1 MRVKKLLN
9 TLFVTTQDAYLAL
22 DGENIVV
29 KIDEQKNRV
38 PLHNIEAIVTSGYL
52 GASPALMRKC
62 AEKNIGITFL
72 TNSGKFGSRV
82 TGGTTGNVTLRKKQ
96 YRLSDSEEESVE
108 IARHFIIG
116 KLYNQRWM
124 LERMTRENPMRI
136 DVERFKQISGELK
149 KYIEDI
155 RQVGDLES
163 LRGIEGQ
170 AANRYFLLF
179 DQMILQ
185 QKNDFGFYGRNRRPP
200 LDNVNAMLSLAYT
213 LLAQECA
220 AALETVGLD
229 PYVGFLHRDRPG
241 RASLALDL
249 MEELRGIYA
258 DRFVLTLINKK
269 MVTGKDFVKKE
280 SGAVILTDDG
290 RRIFFQK
297 WQEKKQ
303 EQIQHPFLGE
313 KINWGLVPYTQAL
326 LLSRFLRDDL
336 DGYPPFLWK

>member
-1 MRVKKLLN
+1 MRKLLN
-9 TLFVTTQDAYLAL
+9 TLFVTTPDAYLAL
-22 DGENIVV
+22 DGENIVI
-29 KIDEQKNRV
+29 KKEKEKLGRV
-38 PLHNIEAIVTSGYL
+38 PLHNLEAIVTTGYL

-62 AEKNIGITFL
+62 AEKNIGLTFL
-72 TNSGKFGSRV
+72 TSTGKFGSRV

-96 YRLSDSEEESVE
+96 YRISDVEVESLA

-124 LERMTRENPMRI
+124 LERMTRDNGLRI
-136 DVERFKQISGELK
+136 DVDQFKKISGELK
-149 KYIEDI
+149 KYIEDV
-155 RQVGDLES
+155 RQVEELDS

-185 QKNDFGFYGRNRRPP
+185 QKKEFGFYGRNRRPP
-200 LDNVNAMLSLAYT
+200 LDKVNALLSLAYT

-229 PYVGFLHRDRPG
+229 PYVGFMHQDRPG

-269 MVTGKDFVKKE
+269 IVTAKDFIKKE

-290 RRIFFQK
+290 RKIFFK
-297 WQEKKQ
+297 NWQEKKQ

-313 KINWGLVPYTQAL
+313 KINWGLVPYVQAL

>member
-1 MRVKKLLN
+1 MKKLLN
-9 TLFVTTQDAYLAL
+9 TLFVTTRDAYLAL

-96 YRLSDSEEESVE
+96 YRLSDTEAESLE

-155 RQVGDLES
+155 RQVGDLET

-185 QKNDFGFYGRNRRPP
+185 QKSDFGFYGRNRRPP

-229 PYVGFLHRDRPG
+229 PYVGFMHQDRPG

-269 MVTGKDFVKKE
+269 MVTEKDFVKKE
-280 SGAVILTDDG
+280 SSAVILTDDG
-290 RRIFFQK
+290 RRTFFQK

-313 KINWGLVPYTQAL
+313 KINWGLVPYAQAL

>member
-1 MRVKKLLN
+1 MKKLLN
-9 TLFVTTQDAYLAL
+9 TLFVTTRDAYLAL

-96 YRLSDSEEESVE
+96 YRLSDKEAESLE

-155 RQVGDLES
+155 RQVGDLET

-185 QKNDFGFYGRNRRPP
+185 QKSDFGFYGRNRRPP

-229 PYVGFLHRDRPG
+229 PYVGFMHQDRPG

-269 MVTGKDFVKKE
+269 MVTEKDFVKKE

-290 RRIFFQK
+290 RRTFFQK

-313 KINWGLVPYTQAL
+313 KINWGLVPYSQAL
-326 LLSRFLRDDL
+326 LLSRFLRGDL

>member
-1 MRVKKLLN
+1 
-9 TLFVTTQDAYLAL
+9 
-22 DGENIVV
+22 
-29 KIDEQKNRV
+29 
-38 PLHNIEAIVTSGYL
+38 
-52 GASPALMRKC
+52 MRKC

-96 YRLSDSEEESVE
+96 YRLSDTEAESLE

-136 DVERFKQISGELK
+136 DVERFKQIYGELK

-155 RQVGDLES
+155 RQVGDLET

-185 QKNDFGFYGRNRRPP
+185 QKSDFGFYGRNRRPP

-229 PYVGFLHRDRPG
+229 PYVGFMHQDRPG

-269 MVTGKDFVKKE
+269 MVTEKDFVKKE
-280 SGAVILTDDG
+280 SSAVILTDDG
-290 RRIFFQK
+290 RRTFFQK

-303 EQIQHPFLGE
+303 EQIQHSFLGE
-313 KINWGLVPYTQAL
+313 KINWGLVPYAQAL

>member
-1 MRVKKLLN
+1 MRKLLN
-9 TLFVTTQDAYLAL
+9 TLFVTTPETYLAL
-22 DGENIVV
+22 NGENIVIL
-29 KIDEQKNRV
+29 KDETTIGRV
-38 PLHNIEAIVTSGYL
+38 PLHNLESIVTTGYL

-62 AEKNIGITFL
+62 AEKNIALTFL
-72 TNSGKFGSRV
+72 TNTGKFGSRV
-82 TGGTTGNVTLRKKQ
+82 VGGTTGNVTVRKKQ
-96 YRLSDSEEESVE
+96 YRISDNETESIA

-116 KLYNQRWM
+116 KLYNQRWL
-124 LERMTRENPMRI
+124 LERMTRDNPMRI

-149 KYIEDI
+149 KYSEDV
-155 RQVGDLES
+155 RQADNLEV

-185 QKNDFGFYGRNRRPP
+185 QKTDFGFYGRNRRPP

-213 LLAQECA
+213 LLAQECT

-229 PYVGFLHRDRPG
+229 PYVGFMHQGRPG

-269 MVTGKDFVKKE
+269 MVTAKDFIKKE

-290 RRIFFQK
+290 RRTFFQR

>member
-1 MRVKKLLN
+1 MKKLLN
-9 TLFVTTQDAYLAL
+9 TLFITSSDAYMAL

-29 KIDEQKNRV
+29 KIDEKKNRV

-72 TNSGKFGSRV
+72 TNTGKFGSRV

-96 YRLSDSEEESVE
+96 YRLSDIEAESLE

-124 LERMTRENPMRI
+124 LERMTRENPMRV

-185 QKNDFGFYGRNRRPP
+185 QKSDFGFYGRNRRPP

-229 PYVGFLHRDRPG
+229 PYVGFMHQDRPG

-249 MEELRGIYA
+249 MEELRGVYA

-269 MVTGKDFVKKE
+269 MVTEKDFVKKE

-290 RRIFFQK
+290 RRTFFQK

>member
-1 MRVKKLLN
+1 MRKLLN
-9 TLFVTTQDAYLAL
+9 TLFVTTPDAYLAL
-22 DGENIVV
+22 DGENIVI
-29 KIDEQKNRV
+29 KKEKEKLGRV
-38 PLHNIEAIVTSGYL
+38 PLHNLEAIVTTGYL

-62 AEKNIGITFL
+62 AEKNIGLTFL
-72 TNSGKFGSRV
+72 TSTGKFGSRV

-96 YRLSDSEEESVE
+96 YRISDVEVESLA

-124 LERMTRENPMRI
+124 LERMTRDNGLRI
-136 DVERFKQISGELK
+136 DVDQFKKISGELK
-149 KYIEDI
+149 KYIEDV
-155 RQVGDLES
+155 RQVEELDS

-185 QKNDFGFYGRNRRPP
+185 QKKEFGFYGRNRRPP
-200 LDNVNAMLSLAYT
+200 LDKVNALLSLAYT

-229 PYVGFLHRDRPG
+229 PYVGFMHQDRPG

-269 MVTGKDFVKKE
+269 IVTAKDFIKKE
-280 SGAVILTDDG
+280 SGAVILTDAG
-290 RRIFFQK
+290 RKIFFK
-297 WQEKKQ
+297 NWQEKKQ
-303 EQIQHPFLGE
+303 EQIQHPFFSE
-313 KINWGLVPYTQAL
+313 KINWGLVPYVQAL
-326 LLSRFLRDDL
+326 LLSRFLRGDL

>member
-1 MRVKKLLN
+1 MKKLLN
-9 TLFVTTQDAYLAL
+9 TLFITSSDAYMAL

-29 KIDEQKNRV
+29 KIDEKKNRV

-72 TNSGKFGSRV
+72 TNTGKFGSRV

-96 YRLSDSEEESVE
+96 YRLSDIEAESLE

-124 LERMTRENPMRI
+124 LERMTRENPMRV

-185 QKNDFGFYGRNRRPP
+185 QKSDFGFYGRNRRPP

-229 PYVGFLHRDRPG
+229 PYVGFMHQDRPG

-269 MVTGKDFVKKE
+269 MVTEKDFVKKE

-290 RRIFFQK
+290 RRTFFQK

-326 LLSRFLRDDL
+326 LLSRFLRADL

>member
-1 MRVKKLLN
+1 MKKLLN
-9 TLFVTTQDAYLAL
+9 TLFITSSDAYMAL

-29 KIDEQKNRV
+29 KIDEKKNRV

-96 YRLSDSEEESVE
+96 YRLSDIEEGSLE

-149 KYIEDI
+149 KYIEAI

-185 QKNDFGFYGRNRRPP
+185 QKSDFGFYGRNRRPP

-229 PYVGFLHRDRPG
+229 PYVGFMHQDRPG

-269 MVTGKDFVKKE
+269 IVTEKDFVKKE
-280 SGAVILTDDG
+280 SGAVILTDNG

>member
-1 MRVKKLLN
+1 MRKLLN
-9 TLFVTTQDAYLAL
+9 TLFVTTLDAYLAL
-22 DGENIVV
+22 DGENIVI
-29 KIDEQKNRV
+29 KKEKEKLGRV
-38 PLHNIEAIVTSGYL
+38 PLHNLEAIVTTGYL

-62 AEKNIGITFL
+62 AEQNIGLTFL
-72 TNSGKFGSRV
+72 TSTGKFGSRV

-96 YRLSDSEEESVE
+96 YRISDVEVESLA

-124 LERMTRENPMRI
+124 LERMTRDNGLRI
-136 DVERFKQISGELK
+136 DVDQFKKISGELK
-149 KYIEDI
+149 KYIEDV
-155 RQVGDLES
+155 RQVEELDS

-185 QKNDFGFYGRNRRPP
+185 QKKEFGFYGRNRRPP
-200 LDNVNAMLSLAYT
+200 LDKVNALLSLAYT

-229 PYVGFLHRDRPG
+229 PYVGFMHQDRPG

-269 MVTGKDFVKKE
+269 IVTAKDFIKKE

-290 RRIFFQK
+290 RKIFFK
-297 WQEKKQ
+297 NWQEKKQ

-313 KINWGLVPYTQAL
+313 KINWGLVPYVQAL

>member
-1 MRVKKLLN
+1 MKKLLN

>member
-1 MRVKKLLN
+1 MLN
-9 TLFVTTQDAYLAL
+9 SLFVTTRDAYLAL

-96 YRLSDSEEESVE
+96 YRLSDTEAESLE

-155 RQVGDLES
+155 RQVGDLET

-185 QKNDFGFYGRNRRPP
+185 QKSDFGFYGRNRRPP

-229 PYVGFLHRDRPG
+229 PYVGFMHQDRPG

-269 MVTGKDFVKKE
+269 MVTEKDFVKKE

-290 RRIFFQK
+290 RRTFFQK

-313 KINWGLVPYTQAL
+313 KINWGLVPYAQAL

>member
-1 MRVKKLLN
+1 MRKLLN
-9 TLFVTTQDAYLAL
+9 TLFITTPDTYLAL

-29 KIDEQKNRV
+29 LKDDTKLGRV
-38 PLHNIEAIVTSGYL
+38 PLHNIESIVTSGYL

-62 AEKNIGITFL
+62 GEKNISLTFL
-72 TNSGKFGSRV
+72 TSSGRFGSRV

-96 YRLSDSEEESVE
+96 YRISDQEEASLA

-124 LERMTRENPMRI
+124 LERMTRDNAMRVN
-136 DVERFKQISGELK
+136 VEQFKLISGELK
-149 KYIEDI
+149 GYIEEI
-155 RQVGDLES
+155 RDVTDMDV

-179 DQMILQ
+179 DQMVLQ
-185 QKNDFGFYGRNRRPP
+185 QKEDFGFYGRNRRPP

-229 PYVGFLHRDRPG
+229 PYVGFLHQDRPG
-241 RASLALDL
+241 RISLALDL

-258 DRFVLTLINKK
+258 DRFVLTMINRKE
-269 MVTGKDFVKKE
+269 VTAKDFLKKE
-280 SGAVILTDDG
+280 SGAVILTDEG
-290 RRIFFQK
+290 RKKFFK
-297 WQEKKQ
+297 NWQEKKH

-313 KINWGLVPYTQAL
+313 KITWGLVPYAQAL
-326 LLSRFLRDDL
+326 LLSRYLRDDL

>member
-1 MRVKKLLN
+1 MKKLLN
-9 TLFVTTQDAYLAL
+9 TLFVTTRDAYLAL

-72 TNSGKFGSRV
+72 TTSGKFGSRV

-96 YRLSDSEEESVE
+96 YRLSDSETESLA

-149 KYIEDI
+149 KYIEAI

-185 QKNDFGFYGRNRRPP
+185 QKSDFGFYGRNRRPP

-229 PYVGFLHRDRPG
+229 PYVGFMHQDRPG

-269 MVTGKDFVKKE
+269 MVTEKHFVKKE

-313 KINWGLVPYTQAL
+313 KINWGLVPYAQAL

>member
-1 MRVKKLLN
+1 MKKLLN
-9 TLFVTTQDAYLAL
+9 TLFVTTRDAYLAL
-22 DGENIVV
+22 DGENILV

-96 YRLSDSEEESVE
+96 YRLSDSETESLA

-149 KYIEDI
+149 KYIEAI

-185 QKNDFGFYGRNRRPP
+185 QKSDFGFYGRNRRPP

-229 PYVGFLHRDRPG
+229 PYVGFMHQDRPG

-249 MEELRGIYA
+249 MEELRGVYA

-269 MVTGKDFVKKE
+269 IVTKKDFIKKE
-280 SGAVILTDDG
+280 SGAVILTDEA
-290 RRIFFQK
+290 RRLFFQK

-313 KINWGLVPYTQAL
+313 KINWGLVPYAQAL
-326 LLSRFLRDDL
+326 LLSRYLRDDL

>member
-1 MRVKKLLN
+1 MRKLLN
-9 TLFVTTQDAYLAL
+9 TLFVTTPDTYLAL

-29 KIDEQKNRV
+29 LKENTKLGRI
-38 PLHNIEAIVTSGYL
+38 PLHNIESIVTSGYL

-62 AEKNIGITFL
+62 GEKNISLTFL
-72 TNSGKFGSRV
+72 TSSGRFGSRV

-96 YRLSDSEEESVE
+96 YRISDQETESLA

-124 LERMTRENPMRI
+124 LERMTRDNAMRI
-136 DVERFKQISGELK
+136 DVDQFKGISSELK
-149 KYIEDI
+149 GYIEEI
-155 RQVGDLES
+155 RNVVNMEV

-185 QKNDFGFYGRNRRPP
+185 QKEDFGFYGRNRRPP

-229 PYVGFLHRDRPG
+229 PYVGFLHQDRPG
-241 RASLALDL
+241 RISLALDL
-249 MEELRGIYA
+249 MEELRGIYV
-258 DRFVLTLINKK
+258 DRFVLTLINRKE
-269 MVTGKDFVKKE
+269 VNAKDFLKKE
-280 SGAVILTDDG
+280 SGAVILTDEG
-290 RRIFFQK
+290 RKKFFK
-297 WQEKKQ
+297 NWQTKKQ

-313 KINWGLVPYTQAL
+313 KITWGLVPYAQAL
-326 LLSRFLRDDL
+326 LLSRYLRDDL

>member
-1 MRVKKLLN
+1 MKKLLN
-9 TLFVTTQDAYLAL
+9 TLFITSSDAYMAL

-29 KIDEQKNRV
+29 KIDEKKNRV

-72 TNSGKFGSRV
+72 TNTGKFGSRV

-96 YRLSDSEEESVE
+96 YRLSDSEVESLQ

-116 KLYNQRWM
+116 KVYNQRWM
-124 LERMTRENPMRI
+124 LERMTRENPMRVDI
-136 DVERFKQISGELK
+136 ERFKQISGELK

-155 RQVGDLES
+155 RQVEELES

-185 QKNDFGFYGRNRRPP
+185 QKSDFGFYGRNRRPP

-229 PYVGFLHRDRPG
+229 PYVGFMHQDRPG

-249 MEELRGIYA
+249 MEELREFMRI
-258 DRFVLTLINKK
+258 VL
-269 MVTGKDFVKKE
+269 
-280 SGAVILTDDG
+280 S
-290 RRIFFQK
+290 
-297 WQEKKQ
+297 
-303 EQIQHPFLGE
+303 
-313 KINWGLVPYTQAL
+313 
-326 LLSRFLRDDL
+326 
-336 DGYPPFLWK
+336 

>member
-1 MRVKKLLN
+1 MRKLLN
-9 TLFVTTQDAYLAL
+9 TLFVTTPETYLAL
-22 DGENIVV
+22 DGENIVIL
-29 KIDEQKNRV
+29 KEETKLGRV
-38 PLHNIEAIVTSGYL
+38 PLHNLESIVTTGYL

-62 AEKNIGITFL
+62 AEKNIWLTFL
-72 TNSGKFGSRV
+72 TSTGKFGSRV

-96 YRLSDSEEESVE
+96 YRISDREEESLA

-124 LERMTRENPMRI
+124 LERITRDNPMRV
-136 DVERFKQISGELK
+136 DVERFKKISGELK
-149 KYIEDI
+149 KYIEDV
-155 RQVGDLES
+155 RQVADLET

-185 QKNDFGFYGRNRRPP
+185 QKADFGFYGRNRRPP

-229 PYVGFLHRDRPG
+229 PYVGFMHQDRPG

-269 MVTGKDFVKKE
+269 IVSEKDFLKKE
-280 SGAVILTDDG
+280 SGAVILTDEG
-290 RRIFFQK
+290 RRTFFQH

-326 LLSRFLRDDL
+326 LLSRFLREDL

>member
-1 MRVKKLLN
+1 MKKLLN
-9 TLFVTTQDAYLAL
+9 SLFVTTRDAYLAL

-96 YRLSDSEEESVE
+96 YRLSDTEAESLE

-155 RQVGDLES
+155 RQVGDLET

-185 QKNDFGFYGRNRRPP
+185 QKSDFGFYGRNRRPP

-229 PYVGFLHRDRPG
+229 PYVGFMHQDRPG

-269 MVTGKDFVKKE
+269 MVTEKDFVKKE

-290 RRIFFQK
+290 RRTFFQK

-313 KINWGLVPYTQAL
+313 KINWGLVPYAQAL

>member
-1 MRVKKLLN
+1 MKKLLN
-9 TLFVTTQDAYLAL
+9 TLFITSSDAYLAL

-96 YRLSDSEEESVE
+96 YRLSDIEADSLE

-124 LERMTRENPMRI
+124 LERMTRENTMRV

-155 RQVGDLES
+155 REVGDLES

-185 QKNDFGFYGRNRRPP
+185 QKSDFGFYGRNRRPP

-229 PYVGFLHRDRPG
+229 PYVGFMHQDRPG

-269 MVTGKDFVKKE
+269 IVTEKDFVKKE

-290 RRIFFQK
+290 RRTFFQK

-313 KINWGLVPYTQAL
+313 KINWGLVPYAQAL

>member
-9 TLFVTTQDAYLAL
+9 SLFVTTRDAYLAL

-96 YRLSDSEEESVE
+96 YRLSDTEAESLE

-155 RQVGDLES
+155 RQVGDLET

-185 QKNDFGFYGRNRRPP
+185 QKSDFGFYGRNRRPP

-229 PYVGFLHRDRPG
+229 PYVGFMHQDRPG

-269 MVTGKDFVKKE
+269 MVTEKDFVKKE

-290 RRIFFQK
+290 RRTFFQK

-313 KINWGLVPYTQAL
+313 KINWGLVPYAQAL

>member
-1 MRVKKLLN
+1 MRKLLN
-9 TLFVTTQDAYLAL
+9 TLFVTTPDTYLAL

-29 KIDEQKNRV
+29 LKEETKLGRV
-38 PLHNIEAIVTSGYL
+38 PLHNLEGVVTSGYL

-62 AEKNIGITFL
+62 AEKNISLTFL
-72 TNSGKFGSRV
+72 TTSGRFGSRV

-96 YRLSDSEEESVE
+96 YRISDDETQSLA
-108 IARHFIIG
+108 IARHFIVG

-124 LERMTRENPMRI
+124 LERITRDNPLRVN
-136 DVERFKQISGELK
+136 VEQFKQISVELK
-149 KYIEDI
+149 KYIEAV
-155 RQVGDLES
+155 QQAKDLDS

-185 QKNDFGFYGRNRRPP
+185 QKAEFGFYGRNRRPP
-200 LDNVNAMLSLAYT
+200 LDNVNALLSLAYT

-229 PYVGFLHRDRPG
+229 PYVGFMHQDRPG
-241 RASLALDL
+241 RTSLALDL

-269 MVTGKDFVKKE
+269 VVTAKDFIKKE
-280 SGAVILTDDG
+280 SGAVLLTDAG
-290 RRIFFQK
+290 RKVFFK
-297 WQEKKQ
+297 NWQDKKQ
-303 EQIQHPFLGE
+303 ETIQHPFLGE
-313 KINWGLVPYTQAL
+313 KISWGLVPYAQAL
-326 LLSRFLRDDL
+326 LLSRYLRDDL

>member
-1 MRVKKLLN
+1 MKKLLN
-9 TLFVTTQDAYLAL
+9 TLFVTTRDAYLAL

-96 YRLSDSEEESVE
+96 YRLSDTEAESLE

-155 RQVGDLES
+155 REVGDLES

-185 QKNDFGFYGRNRRPP
+185 QKSDFGFYGRNRRPP

-229 PYVGFLHRDRPG
+229 PYVGFMHQDRPG

-269 MVTGKDFVKKE
+269 MVTEKHFVKKE

-313 KINWGLVPYTQAL
+313 KINWGLVPYAQAL

>member
-1 MRVKKLLN
+1 MRKLLN
-9 TLFVTTQDAYLAL
+9 TLFVTTPDTYLAL

-29 KIDEQKNRV
+29 KKEDTKLGRV
-38 PLHNIEAIVTSGYL
+38 PLHNLEGIVTTGYL

-62 AEKNIGITFL
+62 AEKNIALTFL
-72 TNSGKFGSRV
+72 TSSGRFGSRV
-82 TGGTTGNVTLRKKQ
+82 TGGTTGNVMLRKKQ
-96 YRLSDSEEESVE
+96 YRISDVEEESIQ

-124 LERMTRENPMRI
+124 LERMTRDNGMRI
-136 DVERFKQISGELK
+136 DVEQFKQISEELK
-149 KYIEDI
+149 KYIEAI
-155 RQVGDLES
+155 RQSTELET
-163 LRGIEGQ
+163 LMGIEGQ

-185 QKNDFGFYGRNRRPP
+185 QKSDFGFYGRNRRPP

-229 PYVGFLHRDRPG
+229 PYVGFLHQDRPG
-241 RASLALDL
+241 RVSLALDL

-269 MVTGKDFVKKE
+269 VVTAKDFIKKE
-280 SGAVILTDDG
+280 GGAVLLTDDG
-290 RRIFFQK
+290 RKKFFK
-297 WQEKKQ
+297 SWQDKKQ

-313 KINWGLVPYTQAL
+313 KINWGLVPYVQAL
-326 LLSRFLRDDL
+326 LLSRFLRKDL

>member
-1 MRVKKLLN
+1 MN
-9 TLFVTTQDAYLAL
+9 TLFVTTRDAYLAL

-96 YRLSDSEEESVE
+96 YRLSDKEAESLE

-155 RQVGDLES
+155 RQVGDLET

-185 QKNDFGFYGRNRRPP
+185 QKSDFGFYGRNRRPP

-229 PYVGFLHRDRPG
+229 PYVGFMHQDRPG

-269 MVTGKDFVKKE
+269 MVTEKDFVKKE

-290 RRIFFQK
+290 RRTFFQK

-313 KINWGLVPYTQAL
+313 KINWGLVPYSQAL
-326 LLSRFLRDDL
+326 LLSRFLRGDL

>member
-1 MRVKKLLN
+1 MKKLLN
-9 TLFVTTQDAYLAL
+9 TLFITTRDAYLAL

-96 YRLSDSEEESVE
+96 YRLSDSEAESLE

-124 LERMTRENPMRI
+124 LERMTRENPMRV

-185 QKNDFGFYGRNRRPP
+185 QKSDFGYYGRNRRPP

-229 PYVGFLHRDRPG
+229 PYVGFMHRDRPG

-269 MVTGKDFVKKE
+269 MVTEKDFVKKE
-280 SGAVILTDDG
+280 SGAVILTDAG
-290 RRIFFQK
+290 RRTFFQK

-313 KINWGLVPYTQAL
+313 KINWGLVPYAQAL

>member
-1 MRVKKLLN
+1 MRKLLN
-9 TLFVTTQDAYLAL
+9 TLFVTTPETYLAL
-22 DGENIVV
+22 DGENIVI
-29 KIDEQKNRV
+29 KKEDTTLGRV
-38 PLHNIEAIVTSGYL
+38 PLHNLESIVTTGYL

-62 AEKNIGITFL
+62 AEKNIGLTFL
-72 TNSGKFGSRV
+72 TNTGKFGSRV

-96 YRLSDSEEESVE
+96 YRLSDIEEESLA

-124 LERMTRENPMRI
+124 LERLTRENPMRI

-149 KYIEDI
+149 NYIEDI
-155 RQVGDLES
+155 RLINNLES

-185 QKNDFGFYGRNRRPP
+185 QKSDFGFYGRNRRPP

-229 PYVGFLHRDRPG
+229 PYVGFMHQDRPG

-269 MVTGKDFVKKE
+269 MITEKDFVKKE

-290 RRIFFQK
+290 RRTFFQK

-313 KINWGLVPYTQAL
+313 KINWGLVPYAQAL
-326 LLSRFLRDDL
+326 LLSRFLREDL

>member
-1 MRVKKLLN
+1 MKKLLN

-269 MVTGKDFVKKE
+269 MVTEKDFVKKE

-290 RRIFFQK
+290 RRTFFQK

-303 EQIQHPFLGE
+303 EQIKHPFLGE

>member
-1 MRVKKLLN
+1 MKKLLN
-9 TLFVTTQDAYLAL
+9 TLFVTTRDAYLAL

-96 YRLSDSEEESVE
+96 YRLSDTEAESLE

-155 RQVGDLES
+155 RQVGDLET

-185 QKNDFGFYGRNRRPP
+185 QKSDFGFYGRNRRPP

-229 PYVGFLHRDRPG
+229 PYVGFMHQDRPG

-269 MVTGKDFVKKE
+269 MVTEKDFVKKE
-280 SGAVILTDDG
+280 SSAVILTDDG
-290 RRIFFQK
+290 RRTFFQK

-303 EQIQHPFLGE
+303 EQIQHSFLGE
-313 KINWGLVPYTQAL
+313 KINWGLVPYAQAL

>member
-1 MRVKKLLN
+1 MRKLLN
-9 TLFVTTQDAYLAL
+9 TLFVTTPDAYLAL
-22 DGENIVV
+22 DGENIVI
-29 KIDEQKNRV
+29 KKEKEKLGRV
-38 PLHNIEAIVTSGYL
+38 PLHNLEAIVTTGYL

-62 AEKNIGITFL
+62 AEQNIGLTFL
-72 TNSGKFGSRV
+72 TSSGKFSSRV

-96 YRLSDSEEESVE
+96 YRISDVEVESLA

-124 LERMTRENPMRI
+124 LERMTRDNGLRI
-136 DVERFKQISGELK
+136 DVDQFKKISGELK
-149 KYIEDI
+149 KYIEDV
-155 RQVGDLES
+155 RQVEELDS

-185 QKNDFGFYGRNRRPP
+185 QKKEFGFYGRNRRPP
-200 LDNVNAMLSLAYT
+200 LDKVNALLSLAYT

-229 PYVGFLHRDRPG
+229 SYVGFMHQDRPG

-269 MVTGKDFVKKE
+269 IVTAKDFIKKE

-290 RRIFFQK
+290 RKIFFK
-297 WQEKKQ
+297 NWQEKKQ

-313 KINWGLVPYTQAL
+313 KINWGLVPYVQAL

>member
-1 MRVKKLLN
+1 MRKLLN
-9 TLFVTTQDAYLAL
+9 TLFVTTPDTYLAL

-29 KIDEQKNRV
+29 LKEETKLGRV
-38 PLHNIEAIVTSGYL
+38 PLHNIESIVTSGYL

-62 AEKNIGITFL
+62 AEKNISLVFL
-72 TNSGKFGSRV
+72 TSSGRFGSRV

-96 YRLSDSEEESVE
+96 YRISDQETESLA

-124 LERMTRENPMRI
+124 LERMTRDNAMRI
-136 DVERFKQISGELK
+136 DVEQFKGISSELK
-149 KYIEDI
+149 GYIEEI
-155 RQVGDLES
+155 RKVADMEV

-185 QKNDFGFYGRNRRPP
+185 QKEEFGFYGRNRRPP
-200 LDNVNAMLSLAYT
+200 LDKVNAMLSLAYT

-229 PYVGFLHRDRPG
+229 PYVGFMHQDRPG
-241 RASLALDL
+241 RISLALDL

-258 DRFVLTLINKK
+258 DRFVLTMINRKE
-269 MVTGKDFVKKE
+269 VTAKDFLKKE
-280 SGAVILTDDG
+280 SGAVILTDEG
-290 RRIFFQK
+290 RKKFFK
-297 WQEKKQ
+297 NWQEKKQ
-303 EQIQHPFLGE
+303 EPIQHPFLGE
-313 KINWGLVPYTQAL
+313 KISWGLVPYTQAL
-326 LLSRFLRDDL
+326 LLSRYLREDL

>member
-1 MRVKKLLN
+1 MKKLLN
-9 TLFVTTQDAYLAL
+9 TLFVTTRDAYLAL

-96 YRLSDSEEESVE
+96 YRLSDSETESLA

-149 KYIEDI
+149 KYIEAI

-185 QKNDFGFYGRNRRPP
+185 QKSDFGFYGRNRRPP

-229 PYVGFLHRDRPG
+229 PYVGFMHQDRPG

-249 MEELRGIYA
+249 MEELRGVYA

-269 MVTGKDFVKKE
+269 IVTKKDFIKKE
-280 SGAVILTDDG
+280 SGAVILTDEA
-290 RRIFFQK
+290 RRLFFQK

-313 KINWGLVPYTQAL
+313 KINWGLVPYAQAL
-326 LLSRFLRDDL
+326 LLSRYLRDDL

>member
-9 TLFVTTQDAYLAL
+9 TLFVTTRDAYLAL

-38 PLHNIEAIVTSGYL
+38 PLHNVEAIVTSGYL

-96 YRLSDSEEESVE
+96 YRLSDTEAESLE

-155 RQVGDLES
+155 RQVGDLET

-185 QKNDFGFYGRNRRPP
+185 QKSDFGFYGRNRRPP

-229 PYVGFLHRDRPG
+229 PYVGFMHQDRPG

-269 MVTGKDFVKKE
+269 MVTEKDFVKKE

-290 RRIFFQK
+290 RRTFFQK

-313 KINWGLVPYTQAL
+313 KINWGLVPYAHAL

>member
-1 MRVKKLLN
+1 M
-9 TLFVTTQDAYLAL
+9 TTPDTYLAL
-22 DGENIVV
+22 DGENIVIL
-29 KIDEQKNRV
+29 KDDAKLGRV
-38 PLHNIEAIVTSGYL
+38 PLHNLEGIVTSGYL

-62 AEKNIGITFL
+62 GEKNISLTFL
-72 TNSGKFGSRV
+72 TSSGKFGSRV

-96 YRLSDSEEESVE
+96 YRISDNEVESVA

-124 LERMTRENPMRI
+124 LERITRDNPMRVN
-136 DVERFKQISGELK
+136 VEQFKQISGELK
-149 KYIEDI
+149 KYIEEV
-155 RQVGDLES
+155 RQVEDLEL

-185 QKNDFGFYGRNRRPP
+185 QKTDFGFYGRNRRPP
-200 LDNVNAMLSLAYT
+200 LDNVNALLSLAYT

-229 PYVGFLHRDRPG
+229 PYVGFMHQDRPG
-241 RASLALDL
+241 RTSLALDL
-249 MEELRGIYA
+249 MEELRGLYA

-269 MVTGKDFVKKE
+269 IVTAKDFVKKE
-280 SGAVILTDDG
+280 SGAVLLTDEG
-290 RRIFFQK
+290 RRTFFQN

-313 KINWGLVPYTQAL
+313 KINWGLVPYVQAL
-326 LLSRFLRDDL
+326 LLSRYLREDL

>member
-1 MRVKKLLN
+1 MKKLLN
-9 TLFVTTQDAYLAL
+9 TLFVTSSDAYLAL
-22 DGENIVV
+22 YGENIVV
-29 KIDEQKNRV
+29 KIDEKNNRV

-72 TNSGKFGSRV
+72 TNTGKFGSRV

-96 YRLSDSEEESVE
+96 YRLSDIEADSLE

-155 RQVGDLES
+155 RQVGDLET

-185 QKNDFGFYGRNRRPP
+185 QKSDFGFYGRNRRPP

-229 PYVGFLHRDRPG
+229 PYVGFMHQDRPG

-269 MVTGKDFVKKE
+269 MVTEKDFVKKE

-290 RRIFFQK
+290 RRTFFQK

-313 KINWGLVPYTQAL
+313 KINWGLVPYAQAL